1 VHAKIWGAR
10 GSIAAPGPETVKY
23 GGNTSCVHIEL
34 GHDVSLIL
42 DAGTGIR
49 NLGMQLGDRK
59 VRKVHLLLTHLHLDH
74 IQGLGFFEPAWDP
87 STEVHVW
94 GPQSVTMSLEE
105 RLARYLSPPL
115 FPVNLS
121 EMSRSM
127 KFHNL
132 PEEDWEIE
140 NALIHSEPVLH
151 QGPTVAYRIQIDDK
165 VLAYIPDHEPARAF
179 DLSYVDP
186 EWISGFSLAEG
197 ADVLLHDTQ
206 FTEDEY
212 PQRIGWGHSSVA
224 DAVAYANI
232 TKVKK
237 LVMFHHDPLHTDSD
251 LEDIRKRAEEL
262 WDGDPGSSPAL
273 AYEGMEIEL

>member
-1 VHAKIWGAR
+1 MR
-10 GSIAAPGPETVKY
+10 T
-23 GGNTSCVHIEL
+23 
-34 GHDVSLIL
+34 
-42 DAGTGIR
+42 
-49 NLGMQLGDRK
+49 
-59 VRKVHLLLTHLHLDH
+59 VHLLLTHLHLDH

-94 GPQSVTMSLEE
+94 GPPSVTMSLEV

-121 EMSRSM
+121 EMSRNM
-127 KFHNL
+127 RFHNL
-132 PEEDWEIE
+132 PDGSWEIE
-140 NALIHSEPVLH
+140 GARIHSEPVLH
-151 QGPTVAYRIQIDDK
+151 QGPTVAYRIEIDNK

-179 DLSYVDP
+179 DLAYVDP
-186 EWISGFSLAEG
+186 EWISGFGLAEG
-197 ADVLLHDTQ
+197 ADVLMHDTQ

-224 DAVAYANI
+224 DTVAYAQI
-232 TKVKK
+232 TKAKQ

-251 LEDIRKRAEEL
+251 LELILERAVEL
-262 WDGDPGSSPAL
+262 WSETEGSPPVL